1 MDPDGDPI
9 LPGVQVTG
17 PMLIIVDDVGPEP
30 AGGYLNAAIRG
41 ANELPYADTIEVRHG
56 DYDASEPI
64 TDPVTIV
71 SEEGSASNTVLTG
84 NLSFLST
91 GIRLGRLRRGFT
103 ITGNITVGAGVDAF
117 TIHIN
122 WNDILGMVIN
132 EGDGVLDATYNW
144 WGGRHPILDGATEGR
159 VNVYPYLPRPSDEV
173 IEFMDDHD
181 LTPDEA
187 LLVLW
192 LLDQGVPE
200 RQAFTVLELV
210 RAFGLTRREAL
221 ELVREYGL
229 GRVQHA
235 LRRTRD
241 FQEFLRLLLGYSA
254 EPAGG
259 AAGFL
264 DQTVA
269 GGAGAY
275 QGLVIQAV
283 YRVGDPIGISFS
295 LTDYTGEPVTDA
307 LCTVTVVRLA
317 EDGHQAVLSLHV
329 IPYNPDTGLY
339 ELTLPTDDLGPGYYI
354 LYFGFGDGTSE
365 EVLTQLVEE

>member
-117 TIHIN
+117 TIHTN

-159 VNVYPYLPRPSDEV
+159 VNVNPYLPRPSDEV

-210 RAFGLTRREAL
+210 RA
-221 ELVREYGL
+221 
-229 GRVQHA
+229 
-235 LRRTRD
+235 LRPDPPR
-241 FQEFLRLLLGYSA
+241 G
-254 EPAGG
+254 P
-259 AAGFL
+259 
-264 DQTVA
+264 
-269 GGAGAY
+269 GAGAGVRAG
-275 QGLVIQAV
+275 QGAACLAPNPRLPGVLEVAA
-283 YRVGDPIGISFS
+283 RLLCG
-295 LTDYTGEPVTDA
+295 TGRRGGGVPRPDGGRR
-307 LCTVTVVRLA
+307 CRRLPRA
-317 EDGHQAVLSLHV
+317 RHSG
-329 IPYNPDTGLY
+329 GL
-339 ELTLPTDDLGPGYYI
+339 
-354 LYFGFGDGTSE
+354 
-365 EVLTQLVEE
+365 